1 MSTPVIKAITKRIR
15 LRLGSTENAAIAAG
29 VSKSVWS
36 DYENANKP
44 ESSIPFHRLLAVA
57 DADERKA
64 FGTLLMGEEASFASD
79 VMVEALEATEVVVDL
94 QGMVRRAAK
103 DGEICEREKREI
115 RAKALEARAQVDD
128 VLSAVSV

>member
-36 DYENANKP
+36 DYENPNKP
-44 ESSIPFHRLLAVA
+44 ETSLPFHRLLAVA
-57 DADERKA
+57 DTDERKA
-64 FGTLLMGEEASFASD
+64 FAALLMDGEAAFTMD
-79 VMVEALEATEVVVDL
+79 VVVEALEATEAVVAL
-94 QGMVRRAAK
+94 QGLVRRSAK

-115 RAKALEARAQVDD
+115 RDKALAARAQVDD
-128 VLSAVSV
+128 VVKAVSA